1 MTDRTNELAGKVA
14 LVTGSA
20 RNIGRSIALELARG
34 GADLT
39 INAVSDK
46 DAAEAVA
53 QEVRDL
59 GQKAFVCIANISK
72 QEDVDRM
79 VGDTVKEL
87 GGLDI
92 LINNAAARSQRKFLE
107 LKFEDWEKIRKVA
120 CDGGL
125 RMSIASVPHIIKRGG
140 GSIVGIHGMGAYSG
154 APNGAH
160 KSAVKEAVSA
170 YHRGMAVDLG
180 EYDINVNMAVVGSF
194 DTDRASGSGET
205 ISQTRDAK
213 IPMGRKGLPQDMA
226 NLIRFLVSPYGHYIS
241 GQVIHVNGAALMP
254 H

>member
-1 MTDRTNELAGKVA
+1 MTDRNNELAGKVA
-14 LVTGSA
+14 IVTGSA

-34 GADLT
+34 GADVT

-59 GQKAFVCIANISK
+59 GRKAFVCIADISK

-79 VGDTVKEL
+79 VNDTVKEF

-92 LINNAAARSQRKFLE
+92 LINNAAARSVIKFLD
-107 LKFEDWEKIRKVA
+107 LKFEDWENARKVA
-120 CDGGL
+120 CDGGF
-125 RMSIASVPHIIKRGG
+125 RMSLACAPHIIKRGS

-194 DTDRASGSGET
+194 DTDRASGSGENT
-205 ISQTRDAK
+205 SQTKDAK
-213 IPMGRKGLPQDMA
+213 IPMRRRGVPQDMA
-226 NLIRFLVSPYGHYIS
+226 NLIRFLVGPYGHYIS
-241 GQVIHVNGAALMP
+241 GQTLHVNGAALMP